1 MAQEVPLAREVLVAQ
16 VAQALVVACPAGWR
30 GAQVLQR
37 QVGPRVE
44 RELVV
49 VTDDGPRP
57 LPEPPGLHA
66 LLGRLRASGPLWF
79 TARVRVAPP
88 DRFTLDT
95 DDGRPAMT
103 GDRVD
108 WRELAADPGVRAAA
122 RRPGWVD
129 TALAT
134 ALLSGAATTAP
145 DPAPDPT
152 PVRACGESMVG
163 PVVHAG
169 GRVEPLPGEPPLAL
183 LRSVQLVTLP
193 PGTEV
198 DRLGTGEGN
207 VVWVARTPWPLRS
220 LPPEHAQRPYAAYAL
235 LRPVEVLVGQA
246 GPWFGQ
252 PGGGTAFVLPRS
264 VDALVAEGALHR
276 LG

>member
-1 MAQEVPLAREVLVAQ
+1 MAQEVPLAGEVLVAQ
-16 VAQALVVACPAGWR
+16 VAQALVAVCPAGWR

-37 QVGPRVE
+37 QVGSRVE

-49 VTDDGPRP
+49 LTDDGPQP
-57 LPEPPGLHA
+57 LSEPPGLDA
-66 LLGRLRASGPLWF
+66 LLGRLRTAGPLWF

-88 DRFTLDT
+88 DRFALDT

-103 GDRVD
+103 GDPVD
-108 WRELAADPGVRAAA
+108 WRELAADPAVRAAA
-122 RRPGWVD
+122 QRPGWVD
-129 TALAT
+129 TVLAT

-145 DPAPDPT
+145 GAAPGAAPAD
-152 PVRACGESMVG
+152 
-163 PVVHAG
+163 PVVRAG
-169 GRVEPLPGEPPLAL
+169 GRVEPLPGEPPLSL

-193 PGTEV
+193 AGTEV

-220 LPPEHAQRPYAAYAL
+220 LPPDHAERPYAAFAL
-235 LRPVEVLVGQA
+235 LRPVEALVGEA
-246 GPWFGQ
+246 GAWFGQ

-264 VDALVAEGALHR
+264 VDALVADGALRR
-276 LG
+276 LV

>member
-1 MAQEVPLAREVLVAQ
+1 MAQEVPPAGEVLVAQ

-37 QVGPRVE
+37 QVGTRVE

-49 VTDDGPRP
+49 ITDDGPQP
-57 LPEPPGLHA
+57 LPEPPGLDA
-66 LLGRLRASGPLWF
+66 LLGRLRTSGPLWF

-88 DRFTLDT
+88 DRFALDT
-95 DDGRPAMT
+95 DAGRPAMT
-103 GDRVD
+103 GDPVD
-108 WRELAADPGVRAAA
+108 WRELATDPAVRAAA
-122 RRPGWVD
+122 QRPEWVD

-134 ALLSGAATTAP
+134 ALLSGALLSGALLSGTANTAL
-145 DPAPDPT
+145 DPAPVD
-152 PVRACGESMVG
+152 
-163 PVVHAG
+163 PVVRAG
-169 GRVEPLPGEPPLAL
+169 GRVEPLPGEPPLSL

-193 PGTEV
+193 AGTEV

-220 LPPEHAQRPYAAYAL
+220 LPPDHAERPYAAFAL
-235 LRPVEVLVGQA
+235 LRPVEALVGEA

-264 VDALVAEGALHR
+264 VDSLLADGALRR
-276 LG
+276 LV